1 LASPRSTRLTDEERA
16 AYRERGYHVPL
27 RAFSADEAA
36 RRYGSFLDYWA
47 LHSERLKGRPPREW
61 GKYLIDTHLFLRWVY
76 EIVVHPPVLD
86 AVESVLG
93 PDILV
98 WGSQWFPKFAHDRS
112 YVSWHQ
118 DAAYWGLSP
127 LNVTTAWIAVVPS
140 TRENGCM
147 RVIPGTHLGLLPQR
161 ETYAEA
167 NMLSRG
173 QEIAVEVDESLA
185 VDFVLQPGEFSLH
198 HIGIVHGSGP
208 NTSDTSRIGLAVR
221 YVSPDVVQQ
230 GSVRDMVLLA
240 RGRDDY
246 GHFDIVVPPTHDL
259 PFGQS
264 AVHAES
270 MARRT
275 RNVLPAG
282 TGSENRERP

>member
-1 LASPRSTRLTDEERA
+1 LASPTSISLSEGQRA
-16 AYRERGYHVPL
+16 AYRDRGYHVPL
-27 RAFSADEAA
+27 RAFSEAEAA
-36 RRYGSFLDYWA
+36 QHCRSFLDYWQ
-47 LHSERLKGRPPREW
+47 LHKETLAGRPPRAW
-61 GKYLIDTHLFLRWVY
+61 GKYLIDTHLFLRWVCD
-76 EIVVHPPVLD
+76 VALHPRVLD
-86 AVESVLG
+86 GVESVLG
-93 PDILV
+93 PNLMV
-98 WGSQWFPKFAHDRS
+98 WGSQWFPKFAYDKS

-127 LNVTTAWIAVVPS
+127 LNVTTAWIALVPS

-147 RVIPGTHLGLLPQR
+147 RVIPGTHRGLLPQR

-208 NTSDTSRIGLAVR
+208 NTSDTPRIGLAVR

-230 GSVRDMVLLA
+230 SNVRDMVLLA

-246 GHFDIVVPPTHDL
+246 GHFDIVDLPAHDL
-259 PFGQS
+259 PIGQS

-270 MARRT
+270 MARRM
-275 RNVLPAG
+275 RNVMP
-282 TGSENRERP
+282 TGARR

>member
-1 LASPRSTRLTDEERA
+1 MSSPQSTRLSDEQRA

-27 RAFSADEAA
+27 RAFSAAEAA
-36 RRYGSFLDYWA
+36 QRHRAFLDYWQ
-47 LHSERLKGRPPREW
+47 LHSETLVGRPPREW

-76 EIVVHPPVLD
+76 EVTVDPRVLD
-86 AVESVLG
+86 GVESVLG

-98 WGSQWFPKFAHDRS
+98 WGTQWFPKFAHDKS

-127 LNVTTAWIAVVPS
+127 LNVTTAWIALVPS

-147 RVIPGTHLGLLPQR
+147 RVVPGTHRGLLPQR

-173 QEIAVEVDESLA
+173 QEIAVEVDESQA
-185 VDFVLQPGEFSLH
+185 VDFVLEPGEFSLH

-240 RGRDDY
+240 RGRDQH
-246 GHFDIVVPPTHDL
+246 GHFDIVDPPAHDL
-259 PFGQS
+259 PFGKS
-264 AVHAES
+264 AAHQES
-270 MARRT
+270 MARRM
-275 RNVLPAG
+275 RNVMPDG
-282 TGSENRERP
+282 TAKQS